1 MILKKWMPAI
11 ALAMLAQCAI
21 AQNTNGKAEGLA
33 TDDPVLM
40 TVDGKPVTRSEF
52 EAIYKKNNKDVVVTK
67 EALDEY
73 LELFINYKL
82 KVREAES
89 LGMDTVKKFRDE
101 LAGYR
106 TQLARPYLVDRN
118 LNDALMQE
126 AYGRSQQEVRASHI
140 LITCTPEA
148 TPEDTLKAYKKV
160 LSIRDRVMAGEDFA
174 TVAKAE
180 SKDPSAAQNGGDLG
194 YFSALQMVY
203 PFENAAYNTP
213 VGQVSQPVRTRFGYH
228 VIKVVDK
235 RPARGQV
242 KVAHIML
249 RSIEN
254 DSTKAREAD
263 KRIMEIHAMCVA
275 NPDQFADLALKY
287 SEDSGT
293 SAKGGELPMFGSGKM
308 IEEFENESF
317 SLTADGQIS
326 KPFKTRYGWHIVKR
340 LEYQAPPT
348 FDQAKGELKGKIQKD
363 SRADITKR
371 AFISELR
378 KEYKYAPMLKNMKPV
393 YAMVDSTI
401 FLKGTNLND
410 TILRRNTVEGPI
422 TINGMRYRREINGT
436 LKNGK
441 LVNIRSRQHQDL
453 VADPNDTVVVRDIHE
468 GWAPNAAKLEKL
480 NKPLFSLNDRT
491 WTQADFLRHLETKQA
506 RGKSE
511 PIPAYVDSKFE
522 GWVDETLMS
531 YEDGRLEEKH
541 PEFRMLMKEYRDGI
555 LLFELTDQQ
564 VWSRAV
570 KDSTGLKQYYD
581 GHANDFMHPVRYDAD
596 IYTCA
601 NAAVAEQTRKLLK
614 KGKRGEELT
623 AVVNKTS
630 ALNLSIES
638 GRYTAEEKPFLKGI
652 TLPGLSDNFDLDG
665 RVVIADMKQVV
676 APTPKTLDESRGLVT
691 AAYQD
696 RLEKDWIAQLRAKYK
711 VVTDP
716 DVLYSIR

>member
-1 MILKKWMPAI
+1 MTLMKWMPAF
-11 ALAMLAQCAI
+11 ALVAMTVSATAQ
-21 AQNTNGKAEGLA
+21 TNKTEGLA

-52 EAIYKKNNKDVVVTK
+52 EAIYKKNNKDAAVTQ
-67 EALDEY
+67 EALNEY

-118 LNDALMQE
+118 LNDQLMQE
-126 AYGRSQQEVRASHI
+126 AYGRSQQEIRASHI
-140 LITCTPEA
+140 LVTCAPEA
-148 TPEDTLKAYKKV
+148 TPEDTLKAYKK
-160 LSIRDRVMAGEDFA
+160 LLALRDRVMAGEDFA
-174 TVAKAE
+174 AVAKVG
-180 SKDPSAAQNGGDLG
+180 SNDPSAAQNGGDLG

-203 PFENAAYNTP
+203 PFETAAYNTP

-249 RSIEN
+249 RGVDN
-254 DSTKAREAD
+254 DSIKEAD
-263 KRIMEIHAMCVA
+263 ARKRINEIHAMCVA
-275 NPDQFADLALKY
+275 EPGKFADLALRY

-293 SAKGGELPMFGSGKM
+293 NAKGGELPMFGTGKM

-317 SLTADGQIS
+317 KLKNDGDIS
-326 KPFKTRYGWHIVKR
+326 APFRTRYGWHIVKR

-371 AFISELR
+371 AFIEQLR
-378 KEYKYAPMLKNMKPV
+378 KDYKYTPVSKNMKPL
-393 YAMVDSTI
+393 YALVDSTI
-401 FLKGTNLND
+401 FLKGTSVSD
-410 TILRRNTVEGPI
+410 TMLRRNTVEGPVMR
-422 TINGMRYRREINGT
+422 NGMRYRREINGT
-436 LKNGK
+436 MRNGK

-453 VADPNDTVVVRDIHE
+453 TPDPNDTLVVRDIHE
-468 GWAPNAAKLEKL
+468 GWSVDPVKTKKLDQ
-480 NKPLFSLNDRT
+480 PLFSLNGRT
-491 WTQADFLRHLETKQA
+491 WSQTDFLNYLEAKQA

-511 PIPAYVDSKFE
+511 PLQQYMNSKYE
-522 GWVDETLMS
+522 AWVDETMMS
-531 YEDGRLEEKH
+531 YEDGRLEEKY

-564 VWSRAV
+564 VWSKAV
-570 KDSTGLKQYYD
+570 KDSAGLQAYYD
-581 GHANDFMHPVRYDAD
+581 QHNTDFMHPVRYDAD

-601 NAAVAEQTRKLLK
+601 NTAVADQVRKLLK
-614 KGKRGEELT
+614 KGKRGDELL
-623 AVVNKTS
+623 AVVNKAS
-630 ALNLSIES
+630 ALNLNVES
-638 GRYTAEEKPFLKGI
+638 GRWSADEKPFLKGV
-652 TLPGLSDNFDLDG
+652 TMVGLTNNFDIDG

-676 APTPKTLDESRGLVT
+676 PPAPKTLEEARGLVT

-696 RLEKDWIAQLRAKYK
+696 QLEKDWIAMLRKKYT
-711 VVTDP
+711 VVTDK